1 MLTICDFFY
10 VYQIGVALIGELK
23 KVENRANEAGFE
35 NFEERR
41 RFSFEFWS
49 IELTQLY
56 KTSRVI
62 VNLISP
68 KWRLIY
74 KVNHKIILI

>member
-1 MLTICDFFY
+1 MLTICDFFLCLSNWRSFDC
-10 VYQIGVALIGELK
+10 GTK

-35 NFEERR
+35 NFKEIR

-56 KTSRVI
+56 KTSRAI
-62 VNLISP
+62 VNLISQ
-68 KWRLIY
+68 KMAL
-74 KVNHKIILI
+74 NLLGNS

>member
-10 VYQIGVALIGELK
+10 VYQIAVAFDWGTK
-23 KVENRANEAGFE
+23 KVENRANEVGFE
-35 NFEERR
+35 NFEEIR

-62 VNLISP
+62 VNLISQ
-68 KWRLIY
+68 KWCLIY
-74 KVNHKIILI
+74 